1 MVGGTSPPLNY
12 MQIALWI
19 AQLLL
24 DFIKSSNELMSKELE
39 HQVRRQKE
47 LEANIKALKAL
58 NDMYDHAVTA
68 IAENNGR
75 LMVKINELKREQDA
89 LEGNR
94 TGILINYRE
103 NLRKEKDGDV
113 LREEL

>member
-1 MVGGTSPPLNY
+1 

-24 DFIKSSNELMSKELE
+24 DYIKSSNDIMGKELE

-47 LEANIKALKAL
+47 LEANIKALKSL
-58 NDMYDHAVTA
+58 NDMYDHAVAA

-75 LMVKINELKREQDA
+75 LMVKIDELKQEQ
-89 LEGNR
+89 NR
-94 TGILINYRE
+94 LDGKKAEILINYRE
-103 NLRKEKDGDV
+103 ALDKESDEDV
-113 LREEL
+113 LRKNL